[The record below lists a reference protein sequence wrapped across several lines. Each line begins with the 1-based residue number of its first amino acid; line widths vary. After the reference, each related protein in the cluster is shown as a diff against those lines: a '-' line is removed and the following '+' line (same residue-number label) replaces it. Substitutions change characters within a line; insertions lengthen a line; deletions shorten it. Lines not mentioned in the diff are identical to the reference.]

1 MKIFRIRR
9 VSLLGL
15 GFLLGSRAG
24 RGPWDKAA
32 ATWTQVQEKAGAG
45 LRRTHVKEKIEQAKG
60 KLTHSGSGNGVGA
73 QRSDLSATGGHM
85 TEI

>member
-9 VSLLGL
+9 MTLLGV

-24 RGPWDKAA
+24 RAPWDKAV

-45 LRRTHVKEKIEQAKG
+45 LRRTQVKEKIEQAKG
-60 KLTHSGSGNGVGA
+60 KLTHSGSGNGAGG

>member
-1 MKIFRIRR
+1 MKVFRIRR
-9 VSLLGL
+9 MTLLGA

-32 ATWTQVQEKAGAG
+32 GAWRQVQEKVGSA
-45 LRRTHVKEKIEQAKG
+45 LRRGGMKQKIEQAKE
-60 KLTHSGSGNGVGA
+60 KLGRSSSGNGFGG
-73 QRSDLSATGGHM
+73 QRGDLSTTAGRM

>member
-1 MKIFRIRR
+1 VKILRWRR
-9 VSLLGL
+9 MTLLGL

-32 ATWTQVQEKAGAG
+32 ATWGAVQSKAGSG
-45 LRRTHVKEKIEQAKG
+45 LRRGGMKEKIEQAKS
-60 KLTHSGSGNGVGA
+60 KLGHSSAGNGVGGPGA
-73 QRSDLSATGGHM
+73 SLSTPARPM